1 MADPLLSPI
10 RRSETRYLALVTIPL
25 VIVFGLL
32 IYGQLQQWSASR
44 YVQTELATLDAVG
57 QPLDAASLL
66 AQREGSQ
73 PRADDIS
80 WRELDEAISFL
91 EYKYGEAFQ
100 LVDDA
105 NTLPP
110 PSHPWPA
117 EKLAED
123 YHRDAAPLLNRLQEL
138 LATETRVQGPM
149 PSFTQS
155 SVYGLSR
162 WSGDKVLLREFE
174 FAYHNDDSAR
184 AADLLEI
191 YVDAKKAITG
201 NEKSAPPDDIIHR
214 SLEHDF
220 WKADDLRRVR
230 KLLSFHPDVEKQWRE
245 RLDREL
251 VQFLDN
257 VRRVNGGD
265 ASEFRRERDVQP
277 FGFAP
282 IHVVSYLRLYDR
294 LDKLPAAGTK
304 QHVLAVRAL
313 DNRRAEEQAKVTL
326 TSLSAIPFAFGQ
338 ISNAFALEVHHAT
351 AFAMGQ
357 VEHRRTV
364 TAVAIKQF
372 QLQEGRWPKSLS
384 ELSRVGLAAADWEM
398 VDGIDFGYRV
408 DADAKA
414 ARLWRYADRYG
425 PMGADIFNKNFQFP
439 TWPPSEGTLSDETVQ
454 RVETAIR

>member
-10 RRSETRYLALVTIPL
+10 RRNETRYLALVTIPL
-25 VIVFGLL
+25 VTVFGLL
-32 IYGQLQQWSASR
+32 IYGQLQQWSAVR
-44 YVQTELATLDAVG
+44 YVQTELAMLGADG

-73 PRADDIS
+73 PRTDDIS

-91 EYKYGEAFQ
+91 EYQYGEAFQ

-105 NTLPP
+105 NTLVP
-110 PSHPWPA
+110 PSQPWPA

-123 YHRDAAPLLNRLQEL
+123 YHRDAAPLLKRLQEL
-138 LATETRVQGPM
+138 LATETRQQGPM
-149 PSFTQS
+149 QSFTQS
-155 SVYGLSR
+155 SGYGLSR
-162 WSGDKVLLREFE
+162 WSGDKLLLREFE
-174 FAYHNDDSAR
+174 FAYHNGDSAG

-201 NEKSAPPDDIIHR
+201 NENSAPPDDVIHR

-220 WKADDLRRVR
+220 WNADDLRRVR

-245 RLDREL
+245 RLDSDL

-257 VRRVNGGD
+257 VRRVNAGD
-265 ASEFRRERDVQP
+265 VSEFRHRPVQP

-282 IHVVSYLRLYDR
+282 THVASYLCLYDR
-294 LDKLPAAGTK
+294 LDKIPAAGTK
-304 QHVLAVRAL
+304 QHVLAVQAVN
-313 DNRRAEEQAKVTL
+313 NRRVEEQAKRTL
-326 TSLSAIPFAFGQ
+326 TSLSAIPFTSGQ
-338 ISNAFALEVHHAT
+338 ISRAVALEVHYAT
-351 AFAMGQ
+351 AFALQQ

-384 ELSRVGLAAADWEM
+384 ELTRVGLAAADWEM

-414 ARLWRYADRYG
+414 ARLWRYAERDDS
-425 PMGADIFNKNFQFP
+425 MGADIFNKNFQFP
-439 TWPPSEGTLSDETVQ
+439 TWPPSEGTSSDEAVQ